1 MRSAASKYDSFLE
14 HLFYV
19 SKFHL
24 VVKICNG
31 IRMKVF
37 FGILGYLNT

>member
-31 IRMKVF
+31 IRMKF
-37 FGILGYLNT
+37 KE